1 MIKFNYCNY
10 ILLKAT
16 KTCATENTYPPKIF
30 KNFHN
35 KSYDDKPR
43 KLVVIYYTWGKKQR
57 NDD

>member
-16 KTCATENTYPPKIF
+16 RTCATKNTYPPKNF

-35 KSYDDKPR
+35 KSYDNKPR
-43 KLVVIYYTWGKKQR
+43 KLTVICYT
-57 NDD
+57 